1 MGEVSSPSSPLAA
14 LAILDNWF
22 NIIPQDVV
30 VEEQMLG
37 GFRAGLYCPVSI
49 GEVYASSTAKLGF
62 RSTSTVWLTQ
72 NLQ

>member
-1 MGEVSSPSSPLAA
+1 M
-14 LAILDNWF
+14 
-22 NIIPQDVV
+22 IPQYVV
-30 VEEQMLG
+30 VEEQMFG